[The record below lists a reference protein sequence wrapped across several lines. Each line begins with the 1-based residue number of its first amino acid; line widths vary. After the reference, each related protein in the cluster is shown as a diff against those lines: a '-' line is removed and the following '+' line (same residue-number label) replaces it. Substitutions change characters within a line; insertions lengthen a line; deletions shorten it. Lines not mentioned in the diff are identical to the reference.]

1 MMTDNELLLQISD
14 LLDVKLQATENRLR
28 EEIRQVRTDLQ
39 GEIQQ
44 VRSDLQGEIQ
54 QVKANLEQVQITLE
68 NDVIPRLQNIEECY
82 TSTYDRYRAEAE
94 KVIALEADVNI
105 LKKVVREHSE
115 KLKQIG

>member
-28 EEIRQVRTDLQ
+28 EEIQQVKTDLQ

-44 VRSDLQGEIQ
+44 VRSDLQGEIQQVRADLQGEIQ

-94 KVIALEADVNI
+94 KSLPW
-105 LKKVVREHSE
+105 
-115 KLKQIG
+115 KLM

>member
-28 EEIRQVRTDLQ
+28 EEIQQVRTDLQ

-44 VRSDLQGEIQ
+44 VK
-54 QVKANLEQVQITLE
+54 VNLEQVQITLE